1 MYGRSYQ
8 WLIMGTTRKEWWN
21 ASDTECTVEELKMA
35 LETAITTDLLPL
47 SLVFLTSYYNRKLTI
62 TISLSFAEPQEI

>member
-21 ASDTECTVEELKMA
+21 ASDTDCTVDELKLA

-47 SLVFLTSYYNRKLTI
+47 S
-62 TISLSFAEPQEI
+62 